1 MSEDTSK
8 ADRDLIAGYL
18 RRARA
23 AQEKVANYTQEQI
36 DDVCFA
42 VGWEVYEDGNIQRL
56 AELAVEATE
65 MGNVADK
72 VTKHK
77 VKVMGVM
84 RDIKGAKT
92 VGLIERDEAAG
103 ISKYAKPVGVVG
115 ALLPVTNPTATP
127 ASNGLGILKGR
138 NAVIF
143 APHPKGAP
151 ASALAIRYM
160 RDGLRKVGAP
170 EDLVQI
176 IEEPSI
182 PRTAEL
188 MRQVD
193 LVLATGGGAMVKAA
207 YSSGTPA
214 YGVGPGNAVQII
226 AEDADVADAVKKI
239 ALSKAFDY
247 ATSCS
252 SENSVI
258 IHDSVY
264 VDALRLFREAENG
277 YLVTGAE
284 REKLR
289 AWMWRPNRKGDVALN
304 PAIIARSPVKI
315 AADAGITVPDHTRML
330 LVEGRMPL
338 EEDHFADEKLCPVLT
353 LYRYSA
359 FPEAVDI
366 LTRLTDNAGTG
377 HSCGIHTFKNEYVH
391 ELGMRMRTSRIMV
404 RQPQAPANGGN
415 FYNAMPS
422 TVTLGCGTWGGNITT
437 ENIYYKHFLNITWVS
452 EPIPPTKPT
461 DDEMWGDFW
470 QRHGR
475 AGSHG
480 AAGADGGSSGDAG
493 GAGGASSGD
502 SAEGRT

>member
-1 MSEDTSK
+1 
-8 ADRDLIAGYL
+8 
-18 RRARA
+18 
-23 AQEKVANYTQEQI
+23 
-36 DDVCFA
+36 
-42 VGWEVYEDGNIQRL
+42 
-56 AELAVEATE
+56 
-65 MGNVADK
+65 
-72 VTKHK
+72 
-77 VKVMGVM
+77 
-84 RDIKGAKT
+84 
-92 VGLIERDEAAG
+92 
-103 ISKYAKPVGVVG
+103 
-115 ALLPVTNPTATP
+115 
-127 ASNGLGILKGR
+127 
-138 NAVIF
+138 
-143 APHPKGAP
+143 
-151 ASALAIRYM
+151 M

-182 PRTAEL
+182 PRTTEL

-258 IHDSVY
+258 VHSSLY
-264 VDALRLFREAENG
+264 SEALRLFQEAEKG

-289 AWMWRPNRKGDVALN
+289 SWMWQPNRKGVVALN
-304 PAIIARSPVKI
+304 PAIIARSPAKI
-315 AADAGITVPDHTRML
+315 AADAGITVPDDTRLL
-330 LVEGRMPL
+330 LVEGTMPL
-338 EEDHFADEKLCPVLT
+338 EEDHFADEKLSPVLT
-353 LYRYSA
+353 LYRYETFA
-359 FPEAVDI
+359 QAVDI

-377 HSCGIHTFKNEYVH
+377 HSCGIHTWKDEYVQ
-391 ELGMRMRTSRIMV
+391 ELGTRMKSSRIMV

-415 FYNAMPS
+415 FYNGMPS

-452 EPIPPTKPT
+452 EPIPATKPS
-461 DDEMWGDFW
+461 DEEMWGEFW

-475 AGSHG
+475 P
-480 AAGADGGSSGDAG
+480 AGAEP
-493 GAGGASSGD
+493 GAGAGKEHA
-502 SAEGRT
+502 